1 MVERFEIG
9 RGLEVPIDGEPL
21 QQGDGSGAA
30 AELKEVGQVALVADD
45 YIGMRPTLL
54 VSEGDR
60 VELGQP
66 VFTDKKT
73 EGVVFTAPATGKVVS
88 INRGEKRAFQ
98 SLIIDKEGEQ
108 KSRDFGSVD
117 AATLSSLGRD
127 AVTEKLVDS
136 GLWTSIRMRP
146 FSKVPSPAAEL
157 PEAIFV
163 TATDTNPLAVR
174 PESVI
179 AENAESFQ
187 YGLEVLLNLTE
198 GDVFVCRAPNAETP
212 GQMMNRVRVAEF
224 DGPHPAGLVGT
235 HMHFLKPATLGRVNW
250 YINYQDVIAIGR
262 LFVTGELDLVRTVSL
277 AGPAVNKPRY
287 VQTQVGASLAQ
298 LVDGELAE
306 GDNRV
311 VSGSVLCGR
320 TCEGVTGYL
329 GRYHLQISCL
339 AEGHERELF
348 GWQMP
353 GFDKFSVTRAF
364 ASAWQGAKRF
374 ALTTSTGGS
383 ERAMVPIGTYER
395 VMPLD
400 LIATPLLRAL
410 ISRDTASAQELG
422 CLELDEEDLGLCTF
436 VCPGKYE
443 YGEILRDNLL
453 KIEKEG

>member
-9 RGLEVPIDGEPL
+9 RGLDIPLTGEP
-21 QQGDGSGAA
+21 DRKIDA
-30 AELKEVGQVALVADD
+30 KEVSQVALVADD

-66 VFTDKKT
+66 LFSDKKT
-73 EGVVFTAPATGKVVS
+73 EGVTYVSPAAGRVNS
-88 INRGEKRAFQ
+88 INRGAKRRFL
-98 SLIIDKEGEQ
+98 SLIVDKEGDQ
-108 KSRDFGSVD
+108 QSRDFG
-117 AATLSSLGRD
+117 ATEPGALAGLSREQ
-127 AVTEKLVDS
+127 VVEKLVAS
-136 GLWTSIRMRP
+136 GLWTSLRSRP
-146 FSKVPSPAAEL
+146 FSKVPAPGDDA
-157 PEAIFV
+157 PRAIFV
-163 TATDTNPLAVR
+163 TAIDTNPLAAD
-174 PESVI
+174 P
-179 AENAESFQ
+179 SFVVEGHGEFFTA
-187 YGLEVLLNLTE
+187 GLEVIAHLTD
-198 GDVFVCRAPNAETP
+198 GDVFLCRGAKSTVP
-212 GQMMNRVRVAEF
+212 GESVAKTVVAEF
-224 DGPHPAGLVGT
+224 TGPHPAGLVGT
-235 HMHFLKPATLGRVNW
+235 HMHFLKPASIGRVNW
-250 YINYQDVIAIGR
+250 YLNYQDVMAIGR
-262 LFVTGELDLVRTVSL
+262 LFVTGQLDFSRVVSL
-277 AGPAVNKPRY
+277 AGPAVNSPRLLR
-287 VQTQVGASLAQ
+287 TQVGASLKQ
-298 LVDGELAE
+298 LVDGELKA

-311 VSGSVLCGR
+311 ISGSVLCGR
-320 TCEGVTGYL
+320 QFEELTGYL

-339 AEGHERELF
+339 EEGHERELL

-383 ERAMVPIGTYER
+383 ERAMVPIGTYEK

-400 LIATPLLRAL
+400 LIPTPLLRAL
-410 ISRDTASAQELG
+410 ISRDTASAQQLG